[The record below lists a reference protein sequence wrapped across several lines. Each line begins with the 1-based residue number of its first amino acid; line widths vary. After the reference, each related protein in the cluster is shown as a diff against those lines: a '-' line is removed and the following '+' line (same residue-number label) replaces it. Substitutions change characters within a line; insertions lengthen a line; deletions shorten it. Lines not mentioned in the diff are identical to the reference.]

1 MQNINP
7 DKRSRQLFS
16 SCWKLLAG
24 EDQLPVQLG
33 RLQLNLSCASFF
45 QLNRPQAYQ
54 LYQKAAS
61 LIKPCT
67 TLVEAYS
74 GIGGISLMLKDKA
87 KTIIGIE
94 SIQEAVDNANENAR
108 LNQADHVRFVCG
120 DAAEEMKKI
129 SRKRKIDAIVVDP
142 PRTGLDGAMIE
153 SLRQCQP
160 EQIVYI
166 SCNPA
171 TLGKNIKELKDL
183 YEVKTVIPFDM
194 FPNTAHVETIVLL
207 SKLKTKKHVNKL

>member
-1 MQNINP
+1 
-7 DKRSRQLFS
+7 
-16 SCWKLLAG
+16 
-24 EDQLPVQLG
+24 
-33 RLQLNLSCASFF
+33 
-45 QLNRPQAYQ
+45 
-54 LYQKAAS
+54 
-61 LIKPCT
+61 
-67 TLVEAYS
+67 
-74 GIGGISLMLKDKA
+74 
-87 KTIIGIE
+87 
-94 SIQEAVDNANENAR
+94 
-108 LNQADHVRFVCG
+108 
-120 DAAEEMKKI
+120 
-129 SRKRKIDAIVVDP
+129 
-142 PRTGLDGAMIE
+142 MIE

>member
-1 MQNINP
+1 
-7 DKRSRQLFS
+7 
-16 SCWKLLAG
+16 
-24 EDQLPVQLG
+24 
-33 RLQLNLSCASFF
+33 
-45 QLNRPQAYQ
+45 
-54 LYQKAAS
+54 
-61 LIKPCT
+61 
-67 TLVEAYS
+67 
-74 GIGGISLMLKDKA
+74 
-87 KTIIGIE
+87 
-94 SIQEAVDNANENAR
+94 
-108 LNQADHVRFVCG
+108 
-120 DAAEEMKKI
+120 MKKI
-129 SRKRKIDAIVVDP
+129 SRKRKIDAVVVDP

-171 TLGKNIKELKDL
+171 TLVKNIKELKDL